1 MSFSY
6 KNLWNT
12 LERYN
17 MSKTDL
23 RQTLGLSTATL
34 AKLSSDQPVALDIL
48 DKICTELGCSLNDVI
63 TYESNTISTL
73 PWSTISLDQTYLI
86 NFYFYHTKE
95 QTAYIYGFATPYYI
109 TEEGMDQ
116 WTLSPTATNS
126 DFYVLRGYI
135 IGSQLFTLVQEAQN
149 KSTIGQLLNT
159 IGITLSLNH
168 CTHETQNIICSLSV
182 CNGDFIYRPKYLLA
196 TQEESLG
203 HITQLK
209 PQHSFEDDTMY
220 CESLCGRNKQ
230 LLYSTEGISDTNKI
244 QALWQL
250 LKNELPIHDNINEL
264 TRINNFEIFSPLLPC
279 TDAEEAIHWNIDCRE
294 ESEKKVPEYI
304 SVYFNHHILQG
315 TYSVNIRAYN
325 TYNVFLD
332 RMVQIHCGEEDIA
345 LRIPLQ
351 ETLSR
356 ASVKV
361 WHINNH
367 NADANLV
374 YSSTHSLI
382 RHIHMDMHVINR
394 TFQIEDDWTRKM
406 EKKNIKVEK
415 KGEYSSHHPVSIMD
429 NSEEYWVSEEE
440 RVRTDAKLL
449 LGTYH
454 PLSEKGL
461 FLSEGTENHLEFL
474 IWFKKKLSNTDI
486 HRVILIDPFI
496 TAESI
501 SQLLRSISNSN
512 ISYEVVTDA
521 VAASHKDSTRIPNL
535 KKMESFLDALQPGQL
550 KIRAV
555 STSKV
560 FLHDRFLILLGS
572 NQIPMVYILS
582 NSFDNVAEQHASVVM
597 PTDNVLGRN
606 VFDYYLKKFEEY
618 DNIGQLELLYDS
630 ERNKKQTANTQ
641 THAVSIDKKKY
652 APEDFIRQISADF
665 SAALSLL
672 AYMQPEDKRECID
685 YVMGMDSEKT
695 ISHLISILD
704 GYLNCPNSNKPIR
717 DTSFLLSTAQLLL
730 KNTDSQGQLLQSVSL
745 LFDYCYE
752 YGRNHCGWD
761 VYFAI
766 QLLWE
771 KAPALYCGQLTK
783 LRQLL
788 ERDRSF
794 ADHRIFLLTASMVGH
809 LATELAFNSTD
820 SELSVLFQSD
830 VPLLRALATAKV
842 LSLPELDAIDS
853 SLIDA
858 QLRSI
863 KEKLSFKEL
872 LWAELYQIKELQVL
886 SCRKPRDYVR
896 IQPLID
902 IIISHVVDDILSIA
916 PNPSAN
922 GEFSDD
928 DLYHYLIPLYTRNS
942 EDICRIIKK
951 LWTKG
956 YYSNEN
962 AIKQLTSLFMEK
974 YKKGFSNIDEYYRE
988 PDLQESYMIL
998 QYIAQIDLKSITKI
1012 KSELKKMEHKLQG
1025 RLYDAFL
1032 KTKNYRLWKSSID
1045 LFCCLVLVELWIE
1058 QNYQLPASPAVK
1070 EFQRISQNFKPTLEK
1085 YSEVYQIL
1093 IQNYPEME

>member
-23 RQTLGLSTATL
+23 RQALGLSTATL

-63 TYESNTISTL
+63 TYESNSITAL
-73 PWSTISLDQTYLI
+73 PWSTISLNQTYLI
-86 NFYFYHTKE
+86 NFYFYHAKE
-95 QTAYIYGFATPYYI
+95 QTSYIYGFATPYYI
-109 TEEGMDQ
+109 TEDGMDR
-116 WTLSPTATNS
+116 WTLSPSATNP
-126 DFYVLRGYI
+126 DFYILRGYI
-135 IGSQLFTLVQEAQN
+135 TGLQLFTLVQEAQN
-149 KSTIGQLLNT
+149 KSTIGQLLNA
-159 IGITLSLNH
+159 IGITLILNH
-168 CTHETQNIICSLSV
+168 CTQETQNIICSLSV

-196 TQEESLG
+196 TQEESLD

-209 PQHSFEDDTMY
+209 PQHSFEDDAMY

-230 LLYSTEGISDTNKI
+230 ILYSTEGTSDKHKI
-244 QALWQL
+244 QTLWQL
-250 LKNELPIHDNINEL
+250 FKNELPIHDNINEL
-264 TRINNFEIFSPLLPC
+264 SRINNFEIFSPLLPC
-279 TDAEEAIHWNIDCRE
+279 ADAEEAIHWNVDCRE
-294 ESEKKVPEYI
+294 ESGKKIPEYI
-304 SVYFNHHILQG
+304 SVHFNHRFLQG
-315 TYSVNIRAYN
+315 AYFVNIRAYN

-332 RMVQIHCGEEDIA
+332 RMVQIHCGEEDIT
-345 LRIPLQ
+345 LRMPLQ

-367 NADANLV
+367 NADSNLV
-374 YSSTHSLI
+374 YASTHSLI

-394 TFQIEDDWTRKM
+394 TFQIEDDWTRKL

-429 NSEEYWVSEEE
+429 NSEECWVSEEE
-440 RVRTDAKLL
+440 RVRDDAKLL

-461 FLSEGTENHLEFL
+461 FLSEGTENHLQFL
-474 IWFKKKLSNTDI
+474 TWLKKKLSSTDI

-501 SQLLRSISNSN
+501 SQLLRNISNSD
-512 ISYEVVTDA
+512 ISYEIVTDA
-521 VAASHKDSTRIPNL
+521 AAGSHKDPTRIPNL
-535 KKMESFLDALQPGQL
+535 KKMESFLDVLHPGQL

-555 STSKV
+555 SASKV
-560 FLHDRFLILLGS
+560 FLHDRFLVLLGS
-572 NQIPMVYILS
+572 NQVPMVYILS
-582 NSFDNVAEQHASVVM
+582 NSLDNVAEQHASVVM
-597 PTDNVLGRN
+597 PADNVLARN
-606 VFDYYLKKFEEY
+606 VFDYYLNQFEEFE
-618 DNIGQLELLYDS
+618 NNGQLDLLYDS
-630 ERNKKQTANTQ
+630 EQNKKQTTNTQ
-641 THAVSIDKKKY
+641 KHSADIDKKTCTS
-652 APEDFIRQISADF
+652 EDFIQQVSSDF
-665 SAALSLL
+665 PAALSLL
-672 AYMQPEDKRECID
+672 AYMQAADKKECID
-685 YVMGMDSEKT
+685 YVMGMDSENT

-704 GYLNCPNSNKPIR
+704 GYLNCPNSNKPVR

-730 KNTDSQGQLLQSVSL
+730 QNTDSQGKLLQSASWL
-745 LFDYCYE
+745 SEHCYE
-752 YGRNHCGWD
+752 YGRSHCGWD

-771 KAPALYCGQLTK
+771 KAPALYCSQLTK
-783 LRQLL
+783 LKQRL
-788 ERDRSF
+788 EKDRSF
-794 ADHRIFLLTASMVGH
+794 SDHRIFLLATSMIGH
-809 LATELAFNSTD
+809 LATELAFNPAD

-858 QLRSI
+858 QLSSL
-863 KEKLSFKEL
+863 KANLSFKEL

-886 SCRKPRDYVR
+886 TCRKPRDYVR

-902 IIISHVVDDILSIA
+902 IIIDHVVDGILSIA
-916 PNPSAN
+916 PNPSVN

-942 EDICRIIKK
+942 EDICRIIQK
-951 LWTKG
+951 LWVQG

-962 AIKQLTSLFMEK
+962 AVKQLTSLFMEK
-974 YKKGFSNIDEYYRE
+974 YKKGFSNIDEYYGER
-988 PDLQESYMIL
+988 DLQESYMIL
-998 QYIAQIDLKSITKI
+998 QYIAQIDFKSISKI
-1012 KSELKKMEHKLQG
+1012 KSELKKLERPLQG

-1045 LFCCLVLVELWIE
+1045 LFCCLVLVELWVE

-1070 EFQRISQNFKPTLEK
+1070 EFLRISQNFKPTLEK
-1085 YSEVYQIL
+1085 YSEVYQVL
-1093 IQNYPEME
+1093 IRNYPEIG